1 LDGFASTWIVGRQGR
16 FLGALFHQRKYL
28 REPNQRRAKED
39 AWSVRESRF
48 TGPEVA
54 VWEIGQITYPATPQ
68 Y

>member
-1 LDGFASTWIVGRQGR
+1 LDDFASTWIVGRQGR
-16 FLGALFHQRKYL
+16 LFHQRKYL

-54 VWEIGQITYPATPQ
+54 VWEIGQITYPATPK